1 MTLAERLAAG
11 RQPEP
16 PRPPD
21 LPVDPPR
28 LPEWRRR
35 ALERAKGRRW
45 VAVADKTVR
54 LP

>member
-11 RQPEP
+11 RQSEL

-21 LPVDPPR
+21 LPVPPR
-28 LPEWRRR
+28 LPQWRRR
-35 ALERAKGRRW
+35 ALERARGRRW
-45 VAVADKTVR
+45 VAVADKTAR